1 MVCRRQKK
9 FVESSHVS
17 WQTVKKVSIF
27 AKWFTSEDDKQ
38 QKSLQKVSIHTKKV
52 YIDAKK
58 VYFDTK
64 KVYNFDEKVNNL
76 YQKNGNWFTRSKPL

>member
-27 AKWFTSEDDKQ
+27 AKWFTSEDDKP
-38 QKSLQKVSIHTKKV
+38 QKKFTKSFDS
-52 YIDAKK
+52 YEKK
-58 VYFDTK
+58 FTLIQFFFTILMNK
-64 KVYNFDEKVNNL
+64 FTSGLPEVNHC
-76 YQKNGNWFTRSKPL
+76 KPM

>member
-38 QKSLQKVSIHTKKV
+38 QKKFTKSFDSYEKKFTLIQKKFTILMKKLTTFIKKV
-52 YIDAKK
+52 EIGLP
-58 VYFDTK
+58 
-64 KVYNFDEKVNNL
+64 EVNHC
-76 YQKNGNWFTRSKPL
+76 KPM